1 MTLFVCFVKSIG
13 RVYTSTLA
21 SFSEI
26 FLAVNQRELS
36 PAPAI
41 PGGGGFINPYI
52 NDAGAAGANSTFKPK
67 EMKKSLRLLY
77 AGVMMT
83 LLMFIWTGINAQNA

>member
-13 RVYTSTLA
+13 RVYTSTLT

-52 NDAGAAGANSTFKPK
+52 NDAGAAGANRAEGACGAVLIVRMVRTAPVP
-67 EMKKSLRLLY
+67 LHL
-77 AGVMMT
+77 
-83 LLMFIWTGINAQNA
+83 